1 MILDDNHP
9 DYYLSDTSGAS
20 SATPAKDGKVIDF
33 TPETGGS
40 SEPSH
45 ETGGEE
51 PRHSRHRLR
60 KVLIWTVVV
69 AVIVLGG
76 AFYLRYC
83 SPYVVDATV
92 DAYVVSVE
100 KRGLVFKT
108 WEAQVVETS
117 AVADTTTVYSHPL
130 QFSIESDQIAHE
142 LQVFQGQRREVKITY
157 EKFYATLPWRGAS
170 KWVITDV
177 TGE

>member
-9 DYYLSDTSGAS
+9 DYYLSDTSANGKE
-20 SATPAKDGKVIDF
+20 SAANDGKVIDF
-33 TPETGGS
+33 TPEGSGTSDPVPTGGD
-40 SEPSH
+40 
-45 ETGGEE
+45 GEH
-51 PRHSRHRLR
+51 RHGRNRLR
-60 KVLIWTVVV
+60 RVLIWTIIV

-130 QFSIESDQIAHE
+130 QFSVESDRLAHE
-142 LQVFQGQRREVKITY
+142 LQVYQGQRREVKLTY

-170 KWVITDV
+170 KWVVTDV
-177 TGE
+177 AGE